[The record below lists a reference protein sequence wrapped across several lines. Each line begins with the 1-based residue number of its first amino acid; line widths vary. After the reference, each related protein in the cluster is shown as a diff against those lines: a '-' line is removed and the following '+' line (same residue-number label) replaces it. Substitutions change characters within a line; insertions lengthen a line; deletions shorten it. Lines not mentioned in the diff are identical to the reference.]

1 MNCRRGI
8 LTLAIFAVA
17 AILRGD
23 SVGGK
28 DHVLCTTLH
37 VGQCTSDGQCK
48 SDPLASLNVPQF
60 FDVNLK
66 DHIVTTTKA
75 SGENR
80 SSPVGSVTRD
90 AGAVLFQGAESGRA
104 YSFFI
109 NESSGMASIAITTD
123 ELTVSVFGACTPL
136 PDGK

>member
-8 LTLAIFAVA
+8 LTLAIFALA

-23 SVGGK
+23 NLSGK

-48 SDPLASLNVPQF
+48 SEPQGSLNVPQF
-60 FDVNLK
+60 FEVNLK
-66 DHIVTTTKA
+66 DHTVTTTKA

-80 SSPVGSVTRD
+80 SSPVGNLSRD
-90 AGAVLFQGAESGRA
+90 AGIILFQGAENGRA
-104 YSFFI
+104 YSFLI

-123 ELTVSVFGACTPL
+123 EVSVAVFGPCTPF